1 MGSIS
6 IRRYIRWPPS
16 PPQEPTSTIVL
27 TSPARRF
34 VDLRILDPTPAEA
47 AAQQQQQ
54 DQATTTVLLPATR
67 LDWAIAGTSESWT
80 RTTTTTTTTEAGG
93 GGGGGDKVTRSRWTH
108 WIDSR
113 VAAGSDPAA
122 ATDEGDMFPQQLGDG
137 VEAQTLEKGRM
148 VNPATGR
155 EAEYEELWA
164 DEEPTAIPL
173 LLSSSGASS
182 SSSSGCE
189 AGGPRCVVL
198 RLDDP
203 SRGARGMVVLLGR
216 YCQGLIRVGEQLG
229 AERWQWREEGGWG
242 AAARIGTI
250 SVPCEQIIGRL
261 SELLEV
267 GKELRE
273 GDNVW
278 EVVEHA

>member
-6 IRRYIRWPPS
+6 IRRYIRWPPG

-47 AAQQQQQ
+47 AA
-54 DQATTTVLLPATR
+54 ATVLLPTTR

-80 RTTTTTTTTEAGG
+80 RTTEAG
-93 GGGGGDKVTRSRWTH
+93 DNS
-108 WIDSR
+108 
-113 VAAGSDPAA
+113 
-122 ATDEGDMFPQQLGDG
+122 DMFPQPGG
-137 VEAQTLEKGRM
+137 TETLEKGRM

-155 EAEYEELWA
+155 EADYEELWA

-173 LLSSSGASS
+173 LP
-182 SSSSGCE
+182 
-189 AGGPRCVVL
+189 GGGNGGGTGGSRCVVL

-203 SRGARGMVVLLGR
+203 GRGARGLVVLLGR
-216 YCQGLIRVGEQLG
+216 YCQGLIRVGEGLG
-229 AERWQWREEGGWG
+229 VERWQWREEEGWG
-242 AAARIGTI
+242 AAARIGTVP
-250 SVPCEQIIGRL
+250 VPCEQIIGRL

-273 GDNVW
+273 GVNVW

>member
-6 IRRYIRWPPS
+6 IRRYIRWPPAM
-16 PPQEPTSTIVL
+16 PQEPTSTIVL

-54 DQATTTVLLPATR
+54 QQTLLPASR

-80 RTTTTTTTTEAGG
+80 RTTAGG
-93 GGGGGDKVTRSRWTH
+93 EAVTRSRWTH

-113 VAAGSDPAA
+113 VAAGADPAG
-122 ATDEGDMFPQQLGDG
+122 ATDEGDMFPQGEG
-137 VEAQTLEKGRM
+137 ANETLERGRM
-148 VNPATGR
+148 VNPATGV
-155 EAEYEELWA
+155 EADYEELWA
-164 DEEPTAIPL
+164 DEAPTAIP
-173 LLSSSGASS
+173 SPSG
-182 SSSSGCE
+182 GGGGT
-189 AGGPRCVVL
+189 GGPRCVVL
-198 RLDDP
+198 RMEDAG
-203 SRGARGMVVLLGR
+203 RGARGMVVLLGR
-216 YCQGLIRVGEQLG
+216 HCQGLIRIGEELG
-229 AERWQWREEGGWG
+229 AERWQWKEDEGWR

-250 SVPCEQIIGRL
+250 PVPCEQTLGCL
-261 SELLEV
+261 SDLLEV
-267 GKELRE
+267 GKELRD